1 MQTDEHAG
9 PRTQAERKAHTRR
22 QILDCAAEAFARDG
36 FAGTS
41 LNDVIAGSGLT
52 KGAFYFHFPS
62 KEELAVAVVDDL
74 REQWSSEVALIDDLD
89 VPAPEQAQRMA
100 ALVVDAYSRNR
111 SLRAIGRLVPDL
123 AAARPDLAPQLQASL
138 FLWIDLIEAVVQR
151 GQSEGTIRGDLGSR
165 EIAETIFAAFSGVE
179 EYSELVSRGS
189 DLVGRIDTLMALLD
203 TGMATPQSRSPRSP
217 R

>member
-1 MQTDEHAG
+1 MQTDAQAG

-22 QILDCAAEAFARDG
+22 QILDCAAGAFARDG

-62 KEELAVAVVDDL
+62 KEELAIAVVDDL
-74 REQWSSEVALIDDLD
+74 REQWTSAVSLVDDEG

-100 ALVVDAYSRNR
+100 ARVVDAYSRNR

-123 AAARPDLAPQLQASL
+123 VAARPDLAPELQASL
-138 FLWIDLIEAVVQR
+138 FLWIDLIEAIVQR
-151 GQSEGTIRGDLGSR
+151 GQQEGTIRGDLGSR
-165 EIAETIFAAFSGVE
+165 DIAETIFAAFSGVE
-179 EYSELVSRGS
+179 EYSELVTRGA
-189 DLVGRIDTLMALLD
+189 DLVRRIDTLMALLG
-203 TGMATPQSRSPRSP
+203 TGMALPKSRGPRS
-217 R
+217 RR

>member
-1 MQTDEHAG
+1 MPTEDHAT

-22 QILDCAAEAFARDG
+22 QILDCAAAAFARDG

-41 LNDVIAGSGLT
+41 LNDVIAGSELT

-62 KEELAVAVVDDL
+62 KEELAIAVVDDL
-74 REQWSSEVALIDDLD
+74 REQWASAVSLVDDERI
-89 VPAPEQAQRMA
+89 PAPEQAQRMA
-100 ALVVDAYSRNR
+100 AVVVDVYSRNR

-138 FLWIDLIEAVVQR
+138 FLWIDLIESVVRR
-151 GQSEGTIRGDLGSR
+151 GQAEGTIRGDLGPR

-179 EYSELVSRGS
+179 EYSELVSRGA
-189 DLVGRIDTLMALLD
+189 DLGRRIDALMALLS
-203 TGMATPQSRSPRSP
+203 TGMASPQSAEGRSPR
-217 R
+217 